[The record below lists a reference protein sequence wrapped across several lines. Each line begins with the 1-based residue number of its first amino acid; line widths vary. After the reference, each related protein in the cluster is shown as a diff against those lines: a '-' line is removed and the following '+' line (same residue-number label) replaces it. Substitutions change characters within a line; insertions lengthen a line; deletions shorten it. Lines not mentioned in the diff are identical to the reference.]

1 MKYLIVGL
9 GNIGDEYQGTRHNIG
24 FRAMVFEKKLQLSFN
39 ISNLFENKNS
49 TYSTTSNGVQNF
61 GFSEPFRMYRV
72 GISYNFGKQFNIE
85 RSKSN
90 QEQSG
95 GGGGNG

>member
-1 MKYLIVGL
+1 M
-9 GNIGDEYQGTRHNIG
+9 RHNIG
-24 FRAMVFEKKLQLSFN
+24 MRAMVFKKKLQLSAN
-39 ISNLFENKNS
+39 ISNLFENKNG
-49 TYSTTSNGVQNF
+49 TYTSTSNNVTNMGVNQA
-61 GFSEPFRMYRV
+61 FRMYRI

-95 GGGGNG
+95 GGGGGNG